1 MCQKDLMPMN
11 CARPSHNAQLLLHDS
26 GNMLQAGAILILQ
39 DTNHVDNKIISS
51 LDLTTITL

>member
-1 MCQKDLMPMN
+1 MPVN
-11 CARPSHNAQLLLHDS
+11 CARLSHNANAQLLLHDS
-26 GNMLQAGAILILQ
+26 GHMPQAGAILILQ